1 MTNRNTANS
10 EFIETPLGI
19 LTARGTWFHTTSE
32 QINRFAPGLLKKV
45 PLEKLVRAGEDW
57 VRSPDSLSLL
67 LYLGFVFMLSP
78 WITLVLALVFHLLWN
93 QNKSAFVSRPLTG
106 VLHVLNSD
114 PVLMLAA
121 LVVLSWL
128 GISGQYLALGIGVAL
143 YFLMKIGLFRK
154 GVDKIYARTGD
165 HRITLNDR
173 VFKMI
178 IVKYALHH
186 HVPIDEIDRMDEKI
200 RELVIRRG
208 KH

>member
-1 MTNRNTANS
+1 MTNRNTSNS

-19 LTARGTWFHTTSE
+19 LTARGNWFHTTSE

-45 PLEKLVRAGEDW
+45 TLGKLVRAGEDW

-67 LYLGFVFMLSP
+67 LYLGFVFLLNP
-78 WITLVLALVFHLLWN
+78 WIALVLALAFHLLWN
-93 QNKSAFVSRPLTG
+93 QNKSAFVSRPLTI
-106 VLHVLNSD
+106 VLKVLNSD

-128 GISGQYLALGIGVAL
+128 GISGQYVALGIGVVL

-154 GVDKIYARTGD
+154 GIDKLYARPGKQG
-165 HRITLNDR
+165 ITLNDR
-173 VFKMI
+173 VFKMV
-178 IVKYALHH
+178 IVKYALHY
-186 HVPIDEIDRMDEKI
+186 HVSIDEIDRMDEKI